1 MSAIQEALAQCVDAA
16 GGPQVVGPL
25 LWPDKERKAAIRLV
39 KACLSPVHR
48 ERFSPEKMH
57 QVIKLAY
64 AKGCTAGIDCLLREM
79 GYDPE
84 EVRSP
89 EAELRCLMRAHI
101 ETVKTLEG
109 IVDRIERTLDRM
121 QRADER
127 LI

>member
-25 LWPDKERKAAIRLV
+25 LWPDKGHKAAIRLV
-39 KACLSPVHR
+39 KACLSPIHR

-64 AKGCTAGIDCLLREM
+64 EKGCTVGIECVIREL
-79 GYDPE
+79 GYEYADFI
-84 EVRSP
+84 SP
-89 EAELRCLMRAHI
+89 EAEMASLMRAYI
-101 ETVKTLEG
+101 NTVKTLEG
-109 IVDRIERTLDRM
+109 IVDRIETTLDRM